1 MKYRIAI
8 MTQPLGHNYGGIL
21 QNFALTEVIK
31 SLNHEVITINR
42 IYQPRPIH
50 KKILSVIKNQT
61 INRVIGKYHYKI
73 SKSDKSY
80 IYSENILFM
89 SKYINIS
96 EEVDSNR
103 KLKKYFLKQDFDVVI
118 VGSDQ
123 TWRPKYSPSIANYF
137 LDFIKNNND
146 IIKIAYATSFGT
158 DFWEFTENQTK
169 TCKDLIEK
177 FNAISVREKSAIK
190 LCKDNFGVVPEHV
203 LDPVLL
209 LNKEKYL
216 SIIDNKKSVSSNGE
230 KGGLFSY
237 ILDNNH
243 EKNDFISAISS
254 LLNLNSFKTQ
264 PNKKISDFDGMDLSD
279 YRYPSIEEWLSSFS
293 DAEFIVTDSFH
304 GTVLS
309 IIFEKPFITIINK
322 ERGASRF
329 ESFLSLLGLNH
340 RMIYNL
346 SDFDESLLINDIDY
360 NFIKHKIADLREVS
374 IGFLKINLH
383 GK

>member
-31 SLNHEVITINR
+31 SLNHEATTINR
-42 IYQPRPIH
+42 IYQPRAIH
-50 KKILSVIKNQT
+50 KRFLSVVKNQT
-61 INRVIGKYHYKI
+61 INRITGKYHYKI
-73 SKSDKSY
+73 SKDDKNY

-89 SKYINIS
+89 SKYINLS
-96 EEVDSNR
+96 EEIDSNK
-103 KLKKYFLKQDFDVVI
+103 KLKTYFSKKCFDVVI

-123 TWRPKYSPSIANYF
+123 TWRPKYSPSITNYF
-137 LDFIKNNND
+137 LDFIENNN
-146 IIKIAYATSFGT
+146 IIKIAYAASFGT
-158 DFWEFTENQTK
+158 EFWEFTESQTK
-169 TCKDLIEK
+169 NCKELITK

-216 SIIDNKKSVSSNGE
+216 SIIDNKRSVSSNGK

-237 ILDNNH
+237 ILDSNHKKNN
-243 EKNDFISAISS
+243 FISAISN
-254 LLNLNSFKTQ
+254 LLNLESFKTQ

-279 YRYPSIEEWLSSFS
+279 YRYPSIEEWLSSFN
-293 DAEFIVTDSFH
+293 DADFIVTDSFH

-309 IIFEKPFITIINK
+309 IIFEKPFITIVNK

-329 ESFLSLLGLNH
+329 ESFLSLLGLSH

-360 NFIKHKIADLREVS
+360 NSIKHKIEDLREAS
-374 IGFLKINLH
+374 IDFLKTNLH